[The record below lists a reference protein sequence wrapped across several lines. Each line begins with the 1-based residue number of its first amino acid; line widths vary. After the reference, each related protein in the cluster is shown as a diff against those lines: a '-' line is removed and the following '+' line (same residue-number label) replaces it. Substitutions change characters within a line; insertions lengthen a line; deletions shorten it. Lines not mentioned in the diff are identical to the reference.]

1 MTGGKSN
8 NPLQVENPLLNLTLG
23 IILSIVT
30 IWILI
35 IGKTI
40 IIPFMVALFLTFILD
55 PVVTFLTRYK
65 VPLGLSVFLTL
76 VIFFII
82 LYLLGMLIYANV
94 QLFVKQFPQYQDRIF
109 DTLKSFNHQLEVWI
123 GRPIKSSH
131 VWKQINWV
139 EALQRFSIAKGVLSS
154 VGTFVTFLLKMLIV
168 VVFIAYLLT
177 GKRNLEKKIKM
188 AFPAERAERIVN
200 IIDNVTTQ
208 VQKYLGAKT
217 VVSLITGVVSLIIFY
232 FFGLDFAIF
241 WAFLIFLFNFIPSI
255 GSVIAS
261 ILPVSFSLLQYGS
274 LSRAFWILLLLTIL
288 QLAMGNIVEP
298 RLMGR
303 SLNLSP
309 LIVILSLIFWGYI
322 WGVVGM
328 ILAVPILG
336 TITIILENFESLRFI
351 SVFFRGKA

>member
-123 GRPIKSSH
+123 GR
-131 VWKQINWV
+131 
-139 EALQRFSIAKGVLSS
+139 
-154 VGTFVTFLLKMLIV
+154 
-168 VVFIAYLLT
+168 
-177 GKRNLEKKIKM
+177 
-188 AFPAERAERIVN
+188 
-200 IIDNVTTQ
+200 
-208 VQKYLGAKT
+208 
-217 VVSLITGVVSLIIFY
+217 
-232 FFGLDFAIF
+232 
-241 WAFLIFLFNFIPSI
+241 
-255 GSVIAS
+255 
-261 ILPVSFSLLQYGS
+261 
-274 LSRAFWILLLLTIL
+274 
-288 QLAMGNIVEP
+288 
-298 RLMGR
+298 
-303 SLNLSP
+303 
-309 LIVILSLIFWGYI
+309 
-322 WGVVGM
+322 
-328 ILAVPILG
+328 
-336 TITIILENFESLRFI
+336 
-351 SVFFRGKA
+351 